1 MGLQGLPS
9 LRASRISL
17 KPDII
22 TLALRSKF
30 IQQRRQ
36 HIIGDV
42 KFELLHSFPT
52 AFGRK
57 SMNQKIR
64 RGPRYPFIAVAEIAH
79 TESGGKFS
87 CRVSEL
93 SLNGCYVDML
103 NTLPIGSEVATKIF
117 TESEC
122 FEAKGK
128 VIYAHPNLGMGLA
141 FEQVSLKSQTL
152 LRQWL
157 LKASGGPEC
166 L

>member
-1 MGLQGLPS
+1 
-9 LRASRISL
+9 
-17 KPDII
+17 
-22 TLALRSKF
+22 
-30 IQQRRQ
+30 
-36 HIIGDV
+36 
-42 KFELLHSFPT
+42 
-52 AFGRK
+52 
-57 SMNQKIR
+57 MNQKIR

-79 TESGGKFS
+79 RESGGNFS

-117 TESEC
+117 AESEC
-122 FEAKGK
+122 FEANAK

-157 LKASGGPEC
+157 LKASGGPDR

>member
-1 MGLQGLPS
+1 
-9 LRASRISL
+9 
-17 KPDII
+17 
-22 TLALRSKF
+22 
-30 IQQRRQ
+30 
-36 HIIGDV
+36 
-42 KFELLHSFPT
+42 
-52 AFGRK
+52 
-57 SMNQKIR
+57 MNQRIR

-79 TESGGKFS
+79 TESGGNFS

-117 TESEC
+117 AESEC
-122 FEAKGK
+122 FEANAK

-157 LKASGGPEC
+157 LKASGAPER